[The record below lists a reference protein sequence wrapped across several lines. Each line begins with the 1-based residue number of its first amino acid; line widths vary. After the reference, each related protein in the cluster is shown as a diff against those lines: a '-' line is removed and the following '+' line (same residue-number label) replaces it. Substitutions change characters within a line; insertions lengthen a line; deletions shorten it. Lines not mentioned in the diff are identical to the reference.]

1 MVANWLGYG
10 LGIALAVPVVVIA
23 LRQRR
28 WWSWLKLAGLALLVV
43 AATRLVGAP
52 AWVVAVGVYLGPP
65 VLVAGLLSWR
75 LNVDAGW
82 FERKRT
88 AADQG

>member
-1 MVANWLGYG
+1 MVAQWLGYG
-10 LGIALAVPVVVIA
+10 LGIALAVPVAVIA

-28 WWSWLKLAGLALLVV
+28 WWSWLKLAGLALLVI
-43 AATRLVGAP
+43 AALRLVGAP
-52 AWVVAVGVYLGPP
+52 AWLVAVGVYLGPP
-65 VLVAGLLSWR
+65 MLVAGLVMWR

-82 FERKRT
+82 FATEQT